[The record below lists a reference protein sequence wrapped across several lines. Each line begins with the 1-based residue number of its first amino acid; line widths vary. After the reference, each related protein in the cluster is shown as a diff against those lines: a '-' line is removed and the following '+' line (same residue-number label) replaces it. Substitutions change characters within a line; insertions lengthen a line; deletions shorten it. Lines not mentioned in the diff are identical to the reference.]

1 MNQTQKIEELEA
13 TIAKAQQQ
21 IEELKK
27 TKIKR
32 FKPAYHDYYYVVRV
46 DSHTASLYYG
56 GDAWDAAT
64 YTFFNFYETE
74 ELAEK
79 AVPLMRRSNAI
90 IMAKLLVDP
99 YFEPDWGDK
108 GQVKFYVYFKHSTDE
123 WQECGSI
130 GLNGEPAH
138 VSTRE
143 KAQQMC
149 ELLTEWGVK

>member
-1 MNQTQKIEELEA
+1 M
-13 TIAKAQQQ
+13 
-21 IEELKK
+21 
-27 TKIKR
+27 
-32 FKPAYHDYYYVVRV
+32 RV

-79 AVPLMRRSNAI
+79 AVPLMRRANAI

-99 YFEPDWGDK
+99 DFKPDWDDK
-108 GQVKFYVYFKHSTDE
+108 YQEKWSVYYSYSLLKWCPSYNYIINDLVAT
-123 WQECGSI
+123 
-130 GLNGEPAH
+130 
-138 VSTRE
+138 VSTQE